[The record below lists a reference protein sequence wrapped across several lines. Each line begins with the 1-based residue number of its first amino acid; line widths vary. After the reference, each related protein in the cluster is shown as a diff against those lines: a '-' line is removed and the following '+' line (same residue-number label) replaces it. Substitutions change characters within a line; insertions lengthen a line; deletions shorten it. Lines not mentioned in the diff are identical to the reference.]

1 MPFLSSS
8 RDCQFQQEIPV
19 TTPIFEG
26 HLYTRN
32 EKRNWTWRLF
42 RFDGSFFTCLSTH
55 KLKTEPSTESIPLLL
70 STPKDTSK
78 RLTTDKKTELK
89 YYQLPEWTVDLTQ
102 VSSINVLKKVKSHNN
117 YNRSRCFSIR
127 TFQGACYV
135 LKAQK
140 HKDLERWLFVLSK
153 MWKFTQAVKEQQE
166 RLLQYDAQDHIPLV
180 HSIKQQPQQQQQQSS
195 YPNLSEEKVQVIE
208 KWRTSLAELMAND
221 PTIRVSTPPPIE
233 SLPDDDAVSVFTDMT
248 SISNRPKTLKR
259 RTRSSVVV
267 RRNNTTKTNSVA
279 PSGGGETLP
288 LEKGGD
294 QRSPTLR
301 KKRSDD
307 VRNWMNRSLRKPM
320 IQKTGS
326 QVSTSPEI
334 YHIRYF
340 QDEITSVCH
349 DENCNCNIQ
358 QQQGGKLRYHN
369 SLRGKQVQLV
379 QNEQERI
386 RAYYNKA
393 NVFED
398 AQLNSLSPLQFLA
411 IKDEDEEEM
420 SLADLQK
427 SLRKVQQEDWKRA
440 PSTYSMDAPIVAPVN
455 SLYRKQR
462 HSSYFF

>member
-8 RDCQFQQEIPV
+8 RDSKFQQEIPV

-32 EKRNWTWRLF
+32 EKRSWHWRLF

-55 KLKTEPSTESIPLLL
+55 KLKSKASTESIPLLL

-78 RLTTDKKTELK
+78 RLTDDKTELK

-102 VSSINVLKKVKSHNN
+102 VSSINVLKKVKSNN
-117 YNRSRCFSIR
+117 YRSRCFSIR
-127 TFQGACYV
+127 TLQGACHV

-140 HKDLERWLFVLSK
+140 HKDMERWLFVLSK

-166 RLLQYDAQDHIPLV
+166 RLLHYDLQDHIPLV
-180 HSIKQQPQQQQQQSS
+180 HSIKQQPQPSSS

-233 SLPDDDAVSVFTDMT
+233 SLPDDDCISVFTDMT
-248 SISNRPKTLKR
+248 SISNRKPLKR
-259 RTRSSVVV
+259 RTTTGTKRSRSI
-267 RRNNTTKTNSVA
+267 RRNNTTKTNSIA
-279 PSGGGETLP
+279 PASGHKGETLP
-288 LEKGGD
+288 LEKGD

-307 VRNWMNRSLRKPM
+307 VRNWMNRSLRKP
-320 IQKTGS
+320 

-334 YHIRYF
+334 YHVNYF
-340 QDEITSVCH
+340 QDEMTSVCH
-349 DENCNCNIQ
+349 DNHSV
-358 QQQGGKLRYHN
+358 QGTLRYHN
-369 SLRGKQVQLV
+369 SLRAKPVQLV
-379 QNEQERI
+379 KNERI
-386 RAYYNKA
+386 QAYYNNA
-393 NVFED
+393 FED

-411 IKDEDEEEM
+411 IQDDEEEDM

-440 PSTYSMDAPIVAPVN
+440 ASTYSIASPVAPVH
-455 SLYRKQR
+455 SLSRKQR